1 MDKEQAGFF
10 AGVAS
15 GVTKLVVG
23 HPFDTVKLRM
33 QVEGLSTGRFKG
45 PLDCLLS
52 TVRKEGFFALYKGAT
67 PPLIGWMFMDS
78 TMLGTY
84 TNIRLWFLRRAREN
98 DPSVELLPLWQH
110 CVAGLGAGVVVS
122 FVATPVE
129 QIKARL
135 QVQYDAA
142 TKVYSGPVDC
152 AVKLVKNNGVGGLFT
167 GLSSCILTRHWFW
180 AYWGTAEY
188 CTRKFKEEPYAK
200 YIPPSLI
207 AFLAGGLGATVYWI
221 GCFPAD
227 VIKNRMMSQADIKP
241 RPYPTIAV
249 TARKIFAAEGLMGF
263 WRGFVP
269 GMIRSFPTNGAA
281 LWVFD
286 NTLRLLSKPD
296 APASSR
302 VKDVR
307 DGIVVHEMIEE

>member
-1 MDKEQAGFF
+1 MDKELASSF

-45 PLDCLLS
+45 PLDCLMS
-52 TVRKEGFFALYKGAT
+52 TIRKEGFFALYKGAT
-67 PPLIGWMFMDS
+67 PPLLGWMLMDS

-84 TNIRLWFLRRAREN
+84 TRVRLWFLRRAKAEN
-98 DPSVELLPLWQH
+98 PEITQLPLWKH
-110 CVAGLGAGVVVS
+110 CVSGLAAGVTVS

-142 TKVYSGPVDC
+142 TKTYTGPIDC
-152 AVKLVKNNGVGGLFT
+152 AVKLVRNNGVMGLFT

-188 CTRKFKEEPYAK
+188 CTRKFNEEPYNK
-200 YIPPSLI
+200 YIPQSLI
-207 AFLAGGLGATVYWI
+207 SFLAGGLGATVYWI

-227 VIKNRMMSQADIKP
+227 VIKNRQMSQPDIQP
-241 RPYPTIAV
+241 RPYPTIKI
-249 TARKIFAAEGLMGF
+249 TAQKIYAAEGLMGF

-269 GMIRSFPTNGAA
+269 CMLRSFPTNGAA

-286 NTLRLLSKPD
+286 NTLRMLSKADPPVV
-296 APASSR
+296 A
-302 VKDVR
+302 KER
-307 DGIVVHEMIEE
+307 DGIVVHELVDE